1 MLGDE
6 AKEPKQSAEP
16 LHVSK
21 NKNLIQTRNRKNIR
35 GKNQL
40 PEQNH

>member
-21 NKNLIQTRNRKNIR
+21 NKNLIQTRNIKNTR
-35 GKNQL
+35 GNNQL
-40 PEQNH
+40 PEQIH